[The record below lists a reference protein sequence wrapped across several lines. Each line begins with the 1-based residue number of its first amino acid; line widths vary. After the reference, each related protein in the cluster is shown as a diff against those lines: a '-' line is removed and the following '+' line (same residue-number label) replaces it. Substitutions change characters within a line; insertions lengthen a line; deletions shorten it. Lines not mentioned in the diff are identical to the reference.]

1 MRLSATVPRR
11 VLDKL
16 EAAKDALA
24 HVIPDGNLA
33 GVLEHALDLVLAE
46 SSTSSA

>member
-24 HVIPDGNLA
+24 HVIPDGNLV